1 MIVSYGTLRYAPTYM
16 DPLAASI
23 GFTRDHR
30 TRISNLRTLTLVQG
44 LIKVRNLLHVFVVN
58 SLLNRRPNA
67 NYRTGLS
74 HLQSTHNWSRG
85 TLVLGMGSR
94 LWLAPR
100 LLGGRAAKPVLKSL

>member
-1 MIVSYGTLRYAPTYM
+1 
-16 DPLAASI
+16 LAVVKDGYILSGI
-23 GFTRDHR
+23 KIKSNKPEEGFPKRVRRLYEVNDA
-30 TRISNLRTLTLVQG
+30 V
-44 LIKVRNLLHVFVVN
+44 KVWIDWVM
-58 SLLNRRPNA
+58 NRRPHA

-100 LLGGRAAKPVLKSL
+100 LLGERAAKPVLKSL